1 MKILFLGGK
10 RLLGNTLLNELLTN
24 KEIQIYLIYRGSK
37 KPKINNI
44 YKKKIVFLN
53 FDRNNFKSLK
63 RKIHNVNF
71 DIIID
76 NNCYNLKS
84 HKNLIKILNYKNFYY
99 IFTSSVVSYLSFA
112 KIKSENDSI
121 NRKKITIHK
130 EINKNISVNKNR
142 IENYIIN
149 QNKFK
154 YCILRLHNIIG
165 KNDHSL
171 KTEFIKNINVDM
183 MQKFKIKINDKIQFV
198 ILPDIIRAVKKIIY
212 KKNIV
217 NRIYN
222 IANKSTSLKNIFA
235 LQKKFKL
242 KKNKL
247 EFTKKEIIENI
258 IVSNKKICN
267 DLNFRFS
274 NNNKIFKFLKSI

>member
-1 MKILFLGGK
+1 
-10 RLLGNTLLNELLTN
+10 
-24 KEIQIYLIYRGSK
+24 
-37 KPKINNI
+37 
-44 YKKKIVFLN
+44 
-53 FDRNNFKSLK
+53 
-63 RKIHNVNF
+63 
-71 DIIID
+71 
-76 NNCYNLKS
+76 
-84 HKNLIKILNYKNFYY
+84 
-99 IFTSSVVSYLSFA
+99 
-112 KIKSENDSI
+112 
-121 NRKKITIHK
+121 
-130 EINKNISVNKNR
+130 
-142 IENYIIN
+142 
-149 QNKFK
+149 
-154 YCILRLHNIIG
+154 LHNIIG

-274 NNNKIFKFLKSI
+274 NNNEIFKFLKSI

>member
-1 MKILFLGGK
+1 MRILFIGGK
-10 RLLGNTLLNELLTN
+10 RLLGNALLNELLLH
-24 KEIQIYLIYRGSK
+24 KEIIIYLIYRGTT
-37 KPKINNI
+37 KPKINNF
-44 YKKKIVFLN
+44 YKKKIIFLN
-53 FDRNNFKSLK
+53 FDRNNFVGLK
-63 RKIHNVNF
+63 KKIFNINF

-76 NNCYNLKS
+76 NNCYDLKS
-84 HKNLIKILNYKNFYY
+84 HIGLIKILKNKKFYY
-99 IFTSSVVSYLSFA
+99 IFTSSVVSYLNFT
-112 KIKSENDSI
+112 KIKNESDSI
-121 NRKKITIHK
+121 NRKKITIHR
-130 EINKNISVNKNR
+130 EINKNISINKNS

-274 NNNKIFKFLKSI
+274 NNNEIFKFLKSI

>member
-1 MKILFLGGK
+1 MKILFIGGK
-10 RLLGNTLLNELLTN
+10 RFLGNSLLNELLLY
-24 KEIQIYLIYRGSK
+24 KQIQIYLVYRGST
-37 KPKINNI
+37 KPKINTI
-44 YKKKIVFLN
+44 YKKKIIFLN
-53 FDRNNFKSLK
+53 FDRNNFAGLK
-63 RKIHNVNF
+63 KKIYNINF
-71 DIIID
+71 DYIID

-84 HKNLIKILNYKNFYY
+84 HKGLIKILKNKNFYY
-99 IFTSSVVSYLSFA
+99 IFTSSIVSYLNFT
-112 KIKSENDSI
+112 KIKNESDSI
-121 NRKKITIHK
+121 NRKKIPIHR
-130 EINKNISVNKNR
+130 EINKNISINKNR

-222 IANKSTSLKNIFA
+222 IANKSISLKNIFA

-274 NNNKIFKFLKSI
+274 NNNEIFKLLKSI